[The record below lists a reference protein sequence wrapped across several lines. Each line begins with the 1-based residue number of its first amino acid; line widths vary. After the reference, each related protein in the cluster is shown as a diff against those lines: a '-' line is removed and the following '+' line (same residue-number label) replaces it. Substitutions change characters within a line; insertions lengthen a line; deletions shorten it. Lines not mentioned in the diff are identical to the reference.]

1 MKAIK
6 LIAVTAAVSAAVTTL
21 TVGTAD
27 AVSPHPFD
35 KLAPCAL
42 YSYGAEGYMIGVEGL
57 CNRGVGNT
65 IIFVPTK

>member
-1 MKAIK
+1 MKTLSLMILA
-6 LIAVTAAVSAAVTTL
+6 AAVSAAVTTL
-21 TVGTAD
+21 TVGTAN

-57 CNRGVGNT
+57 CNRGLGNT
-65 IIFVPTK
+65 IVFVPTK